1 MNWME
6 LRFPRHL
13 TPWRAFESYIDE
25 PFFSPGLD
33 VDAYCPRVD
42 IYEGE
47 KKYRVRVELPG
58 LTEKEFKL
66 ETRNG
71 HMILTGEWP
80 EVKEDEEKALCRE
93 LTSGMFS
100 RTFHLP
106 KNVDTEKIE
115 AVFKHGILEITL
127 PLKEEG
133 KPKTISV
140 NVN

>member
-13 TPWRAFESYIDE
+13 IPWSVFESYIDE
-25 PFFSPGLD
+25 PRFIPVLD
-33 VDAYCPRVD
+33 MDHYCPRVD

-47 KKYRVRVELPG
+47 RKYRVRVELPG
-58 LTEKEFKL
+58 ISDKEFKL
-66 ETRNG
+66 ETRNR
-71 HMILTGEWP
+71 HMILSGEWP

-93 LTSGMFS
+93 LTSGRFS
-100 RTFHLP
+100 RSFHLP
-106 KNVDTEKIE
+106 ENVDTEKIE

-127 PLKEEG
+127 PLKEDE
-133 KPKTISV
+133 KPKAVSV